1 MLYLF
6 FFICELSYT
15 VAGFFIYIY
24 IYESCLVLWH
34 VFYIYIYI
42 CELSYIAACVFFVC
56 ELSYIAACVFF
67 VFYM

>member
-15 VAGFFIYIY
+15 VAGFYIY
-24 IYESCLVLWH
+24 IYMRVVWYCGMS
-34 VFYIYIYI
+34 FTYI